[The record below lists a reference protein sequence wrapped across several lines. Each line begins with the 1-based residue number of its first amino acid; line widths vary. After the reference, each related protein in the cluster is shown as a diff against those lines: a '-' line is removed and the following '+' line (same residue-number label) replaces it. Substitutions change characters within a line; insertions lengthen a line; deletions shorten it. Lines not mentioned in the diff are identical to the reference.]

1 MTGQSTFFV
10 ELAETAAML
19 HKATNRWGPA
29 CKRACCCVLALR
41 DAGMRHALLYM
52 CVCVCVVRACVWVR
66 ARVCARMCVHAHVCV
81 CGAPAKHPEHAQ
93 LPCTCLDADR
103 VHLHPHVRAP
113 AQVRGLKACVYRGVA
128 CARVVGVCVRRRRMC
143 ACFRRV
149 YTEASHVRVL
159 KACVYGGVA
168 CAHSMQCT

>member
-1 MTGQSTFFV
+1 
-10 ELAETAAML
+10 
-19 HKATNRWGPA
+19 
-29 CKRACCCVLALR
+29 
-41 DAGMRHALLYM
+41 MRSCICA